1 MKHLSPLEQ
10 RLEEAARELRQAAR
24 HSVPPPIDDRARS
37 RIPSGW
43 LVFATAFAVVILAMG
58 LIPLLSGPGER
69 DGTLAEPTPSI
80 PPVTTGLDVVDTTTT
95 SIGSAVDDVCSATG
109 LAVPADQEGL
119 PAPVAQTRKAIAEA
133 AVDCHIDA
141 LGRLAGVGPNGR
153 GGPELVTSFGGGGFM
168 NIVEWEDDGEEPLEL
183 IVKLL
188 DTPYAVQDYEEL
200 PTHYYWPSAFVYDSW
215 EEIPPADL
223 DALRTVYTQQELDQI
238 AGFGSYAGWRIGITE
253 DGEWRFF
260 VAGD

>member
-10 RLEEAARELRQAAR
+10 RLEEAGREVRQAAR
-24 HSVPPPIDDRARS
+24 HSVPPPIDDRAARS
-37 RIPSGW
+37 RFQPGW
-43 LVFATAFAVVILAMG
+43 LVFAAAFAAVILAIG
-58 LIPLLSGPGER
+58 AIPLLSQPTDSGEPS
-69 DGTLAEPTPSI
+69 PTPSI
-80 PPVTTGLDVVDTTTT
+80 PLVTTGTGAVETTTT

-109 LAVPADQEGL
+109 LTVPGDQEGL
-119 PAPVAQTRKAIAEA
+119 PEPVAQTRRAIAEA
-133 AVDCHIDA
+133 AVSCHIDA

-153 GGPELVTSFGGGGFM
+153 DGPELVTSFGGGGFM
-168 NIVEWEDDGEEPLEL
+168 NIVEWEDDGEGPLAL

-215 EEIPPADL
+215 EEILPADL
-223 DALRTVYTQQELDQI
+223 EALRTIYTDEELDQI